1 MRDWSRYVREH
12 LPLPDMKG
20 ERDERIIAE
29 LGAQLEEF
37 YLEALGRGAS
47 EQEADAYVREQVTD
61 WEGLAAD
68 ILRSDRS
75 DTVPGVERWVERS
88 EQRVRQKGKLGGV
101 LADLG
106 QDVRYSLRT
115 LRRSPG
121 FLAVSVV
128 VLGLGIGA
136 TTAIFSVLKAV
147 VLRPLPYPDPDRLV
161 MVWQSNTEVPT
172 TNPLSVPDYFDWR
185 EQNESLEEW
194 GVFTVRKVNLS
205 AGDLPERVQGAY
217 CTVGLMKAISIEPV
231 LGRFFYEQEEQP
243 GNARVVLI
251 SNDLWEERFAAEPS
265 AIGASLRINGES
277 YAVVGIM
284 PKGYEFPLPWY
295 AWEQPDVWLPLALS
309 RDEGRR
315 DSHWLFGI
323 GRLSENVSIERAEAE
338 FRAIAAG
345 LAEEYPNT
353 NSQVTA
359 RLVPLLEQMVGWV
372 SDSLWILLGAV
383 GFVLLIAC
391 ANISSLLLA
400 RGANRQHEMAIR
412 TSLGAGRERLVR
424 QLITETLILASL
436 GGVAGVLLAAWSM
449 GVLRGVIP
457 SYIPRIGGLQIDGS
471 VLVFSLGVTLIA
483 GMVFGLTPAFVTSG
497 MSPMRALREG
507 GRSQTLSRRQTRFLG
522 ALIVLQFG
530 LALVLANGAFLMLK
544 SLLNATGSPE
554 LSEPERAL
562 VAEMSLQGPDY
573 ESVEQRT
580 AFWDRFLERVDALPA
595 VEAVGV
601 TTQLPLFGGSSG
613 HILVDEE
620 EFDPAAQKPL
630 IMFSW
635 ATGDYFRAAGIP
647 LLYGRTLQDED
658 GQGDQI
664 GVVVNRALAERYWPG
679 ENAVGKRLRGNSSP
693 PWFDAT
699 IVGVV
704 DNVRQWGLEAQV
716 LREIYFPF
724 NLNTRPEK
732 YVVVRS
738 ALDPLS
744 LVPSIRQELG
754 RIDSDLPLSGIR
766 GMEQLYAASAAGRR
780 SFTTLTGLFALLALV
795 LVAAGTYG
803 VMSFF
808 VSQRRQ
814 EIGIRVAFGAENK
827 QILKLVFWRA
837 FRLALFGIVIG
848 VAGAFGTS
856 RIVGSMLY
864 GIRPVHPA
872 YILAVVTTLAL
883 IALLAAAVP
892 ALRASRVDPVR
903 ALESV

>member
-1 MRDWSRYVREH
+1 MRDWSRYVRER
-12 LPLPDMKG
+12 LSLPDMKG
-20 ERDERIIAE
+20 QRDNRIIEE
-29 LGAQLEEF
+29 LAGQLEEF
-37 YLEALGRGAS
+37 YFEALGRGTS
-47 EQEADAYVREQVTD
+47 EQEADAYACQQVTD

-68 ILRSDRS
+68 VLRSDRS
-75 DTVPGVERWVERS
+75 DTVPRLERWVDRS
-88 EQRVRQKGKLGGV
+88 EQRVRQKGKLGAM
-101 LADLG
+101 LADLE

-121 FLAVSVV
+121 FLGVSVV
-128 VLGLGIGA
+128 VLGFGIGA

-161 MVWQSNTEVPT
+161 MVWQSNTEYPT

-185 EQNESLEEW
+185 ERNESLEEW

-205 AGDLPERVQGAY
+205 GGDVPERIQGAY
-217 CTVGLMKAISIEPV
+217 CTVGLLKAIGIEPA
-231 LGRFFYEQEEQP
+231 LGRLFSEREEQP
-243 GNARVVLI
+243 GNDRVVLI
-251 SNDLWEERFAAEPS
+251 SHDVWEERFAAEPS
-265 AIGASLRINGES
+265 AIGGSIRINGES
-277 YAVVGIM
+277 YTVVGIM

-295 AWEQPDVWLPLALS
+295 AWEEPDVWLPLALS

-315 DSHWLFGI
+315 DSHWLNGI
-323 GRLSENVSIERAEAE
+323 GRLRENLSIERAETE
-338 FRAIAAG
+338 LKAIAAG
-345 LAEEYPNT
+345 LAEEYPDT

-359 RLVPLLEQMVGWV
+359 RLIPLLEQMVGWV

-424 QLITETLILASL
+424 QLITESLMLAAL

-457 SYIPRIGGLQIDGS
+457 SYIPRISGLQIDNS

-507 GRSQTLSRRQTRFLG
+507 GRSQTLSRRQMRFLG

-530 LALVLANGAFLMLK
+530 LALVLANGAVLMLK

-554 LSEPERAL
+554 LFEAEKAL
-562 VAEMSLQGPDY
+562 VADISLQGPDY
-573 ESVEQRT
+573 ETVEQRM
-580 AFWDRFLERVDALPA
+580 AFWDRFLERVEGLPG

-613 HILVDEE
+613 HILIDAE

-635 ATGDYFRAAGIP
+635 VTGDYFRAAGIP
-647 LLYGRTLQDED
+647 LLYGRTLRDED
-658 GQGDQI
+658 GEGDQI

-679 ENAVGKRLRGNSSP
+679 ENAIGKRLRGNSSP
-693 PWFDAT
+693 AWFDAT

-724 NLNTRPEK
+724 SLNTRPEK
-732 YVVVRS
+732 YLVVRS

-744 LVPSIRQELG
+744 LVPSIRHELW

-766 GMEQLYAASAAGRR
+766 GMEQLYATSAAGRR
-780 SFTTLTGLFALLALV
+780 SFTTLIGLFAVLALV
-795 LVAAGTYG
+795 LVAVGTYG

-808 VSQRRQ
+808 VSQRTQ
-814 EIGIRVAFGAENK
+814 EIGIRVAFGAKND

-837 FRLALFGIVIG
+837 FRLALLGIVIG
-848 VAGAFGTS
+848 VAGAIGTS

-872 YILAVVTTLAL
+872 YILAVGTTLAL
-883 IALLAAAVP
+883 IALFAAAVP
-892 ALRASRVDPVR
+892 ALRASTVDPVR
-903 ALESV
+903 ALQTV